1 MNKESENIRYVVPSH
16 RIKIL
21 GTIIFGLV
29 LFLIYALSNIDR
41 ETTLLDF
48 LLIPALVAIGFWFR
62 RFLSQYSHIG
72 FVINQKGLFNLD
84 ESLICTMEDIDRV
97 DVSPYTFK
105 SANGFIILLKTSA
118 PFKFVPGLF
127 WQLGKRISIGGM
139 ISKSES
145 KYLSNTILSELARTS
160 DIER

>member
-1 MNKESENIRYVVPSH
+1 MDPNGESIRYIVPGH

-29 LFLIYALSNIDR
+29 IFLIYSLSNIND

-48 LLIPALVAIGFWFR
+48 LLIIPLIAVGFWFR
-62 RFLSQYSHIG
+62 RFLRLYTKIG
-72 FVINQKGLFNLD
+72 FIINSSGLFHLD
-84 ESLICTMEDIDRV
+84 DTLICSITDIDRV

-105 SANGFIILLKTSA
+105 SANGFIIHLKTESG
-118 PFKFVPGLF
+118 FKFMPGLF
-127 WQLGKRISIGGM
+127 WQLGRRVSIGGM

-145 KYLSNTILSELARTS
+145 KYLSNALAEFINHKKS
-160 DIER
+160 NLN